1 MAEIEL
7 SMGYMLNWGARLI
20 RRLADRRLKKLGLS
34 VAHLPIINALAVN
47 EAMSQ
52 KALAAYAA
60 IEQPTMAATLVRM
73 ERDRLVERRPDPHD
87 KRSSL
92 FSLTPATR
100 KKLPAMRA
108 TIAAIDAEVLSGLPE
123 NVRKPFRRH
132 LQATIATMEAR
143 VAAEAPPTGA
153 NPDEG

>member
-1 MAEIEL
+1 MSEIEP
-7 SMGYMLNWGARLI
+7 SMGYLLNWGARLI

-34 VAHLPIINALAVN
+34 VAYLPIINALAGN

-73 ERDRLVERRPDPHD
+73 ERDRLIERRPDPHD
-87 KRSSL
+87 RRSSL
-92 FSLTPATR
+92 FLLTAATR

-108 TIAAIDAEVLSGLPE
+108 TIAAIDAEVLGGLPE
-123 NVRKPFRRH
+123 NVRKPFWRH
-132 LQATIATMEAR
+132 MRTMVAAMEAR
-143 VAAEAPPTGA
+143 VAAEAAG
-153 NPDEG
+153 PDEP